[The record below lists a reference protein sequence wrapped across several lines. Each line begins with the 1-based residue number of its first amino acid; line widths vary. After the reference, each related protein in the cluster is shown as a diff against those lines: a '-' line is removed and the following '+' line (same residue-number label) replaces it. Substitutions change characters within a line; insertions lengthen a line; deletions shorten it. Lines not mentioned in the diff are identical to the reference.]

1 MIMKKLKVLLILA
14 LLVVAN
20 SVTAQSTFDKWPAI
34 KEFHDIM
41 SATFHPAEEG
51 NLAPI
56 KARSEEMMIK
66 ATALL
71 TAPRP
76 AEFKTK
82 AILEASEKLKL
93 QSIGL
98 NALIMANGSAEGI
111 VKELAA
117 MHDVFHEIVG
127 LCSESKK

>member
-1 MIMKKLKVLLILA
+1 MKKLKVLLILA
-14 LLVVAN
+14 LVVMAN
-20 SVTAQSTFDKWPAI
+20 SVSAQSTFDKWPAI
-34 KEFHDIM
+34 KEFHDVM

-56 KARSEEMMIK
+56 KARSEEMMTK
-66 ATALL
+66 AAALL
-71 TAPRP
+71 TAPKP
-76 AEFKTK
+76 SEFKTK
-82 AILEASEKLKL
+82 AILEASEKLKS

-98 NALIMANGSAEGI
+98 NALIMGNGSNESI
-111 VKELAA
+111 VKELTE